1 MFLQMESLR
10 LLFLSL
16 LLIQVEV
23 PLFLDIQVLS
33 QLIQMEVLRR
43 FQSQTDVD
51 LDVLLVLDFRFQ
63 SLV

>member
-51 LDVLLVLDFRFQ
+51 LDVLQVLDFPLQ
-63 SLV
+63 PLV

>member
-1 MFLQMESLR
+1 MESLR

-51 LDVLLVLDFRFQ
+51 LDVQLVLDFPLQ
-63 SLV
+63 S